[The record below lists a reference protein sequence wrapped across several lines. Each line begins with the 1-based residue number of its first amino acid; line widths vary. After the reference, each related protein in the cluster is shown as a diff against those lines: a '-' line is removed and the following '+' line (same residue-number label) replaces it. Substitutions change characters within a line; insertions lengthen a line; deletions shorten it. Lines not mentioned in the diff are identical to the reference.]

1 MLLQRYV
8 ADADLLRKLRG
19 DCIKSMDDAPLKSV
33 AALLESFATQLREYF
48 PVLHSAVGTLSVNIS
63 LTGITVY
70 LFVSYTRAADTHTH
84 THICLTALF
93 LGLPG
98 SASTS
103 KVKPIWS
110 LLKQETVSGSG
121 ISWAICKSAS
131 RCRHNHASTPPLR
144 FFTGRMPFLP
154 PNQQRQSTEGS
165 RAADS

>member
-84 THICLTALF
+84 ICLTALF
-93 LGLPG
+93 PGLPG
-98 SASTS
+98 SASTR
-103 KVKPIWS
+103 KVKPIWI

-131 RCRHNHASTPPLR
+131 RSRHNHASTPPLR
-144 FFTGRMPFLP
+144 FSTGRMPFLP
-154 PNQQRQSTEGS
+154 PNQRQSTEGS

>member
-70 LFVSYTRAADTHTH
+70 LFVSYTTAADTH

-93 LGLPG
+93 PGLPG
-98 SASTS
+98 SASTR
-103 KVKPIWS
+103 KVKPIWI

-121 ISWAICKSAS
+121 IS
-131 RCRHNHASTPPLR
+131 
-144 FFTGRMPFLP
+144 
-154 PNQQRQSTEGS
+154 
-165 RAADS
+165 